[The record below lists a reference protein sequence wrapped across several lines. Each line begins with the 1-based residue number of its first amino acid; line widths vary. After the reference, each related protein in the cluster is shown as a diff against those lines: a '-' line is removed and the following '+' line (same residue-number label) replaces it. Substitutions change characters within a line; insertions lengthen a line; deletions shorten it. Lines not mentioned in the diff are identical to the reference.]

1 MKSYSET
8 DVFSPLA
15 QAVHKLVSGLVSLLP
30 DPEPRQP
37 LWRCHEVARAVLMLL
52 EEPLRTGGSGAS
64 LHVFDGKYGP
74 PSKGG
79 VEHSWLIL
87 LESSKSGVVLDPYAV
102 GRLPQVQLIDWELQ
116 LACMYKERG
125 AHNIIRQAQ
134 RTRRREDKRAVEGLR
149 MKPQV
154 KSIYERKEG
163 IKLTQVALRED
174 GQWFERTMSVH
185 GDRPL
190 VVWHKVEPPQ
200 NLVEFS
206 ETGRRALLPKDKK
219 AA

>member
-15 QAVHKLVSGLVSLLP
+15 QAVHKLVSGLMSLLP

-37 LWRCHEVARAVLMLL
+37 PWRCHEVARAVLTLL
-52 EEPLRTGGSGAS
+52 EEPLQAGGSGAS

-87 LESSKSGVVLDPYAV
+87 LEPNKSGVVLDPYAV

-116 LACMYKERG
+116 LACMY
-125 AHNIIRQAQ
+125 QASSY
-134 RTRRREDKRAVEGLR
+134 RTDINKDVVQHMVEHWRKALADEQEQFCSIVRWLRAEDV
-149 MKPQV
+149 PV
-154 KSIYERKEG
+154 P
-163 IKLTQVALRED
+163 T
-174 GQWFERTMSVH
+174 
-185 GDRPL
+185 
-190 VVWHKVEPPQ
+190 
-200 NLVEFS
+200 
-206 ETGRRALLPKDKK
+206 
-219 AA
+219 